1 MHKEVKNVPRWL
13 GYPFQCASPCCHST
27 PLAGISRQDKLHVGK
42 PPLKLKTSYS
52 NPSASAVSRAT
63 KNLVRGQISAG
74 VETAHQLGAE
84 LDAEDPERQAAEAN
98 VAFLKYLVDPHTF
111 LLGSTC
117 WGAHAGEHMLGE
129 HMQMLRDGMPVDL
142 VRREGPDRSLGM
154 EPTAV
159 TGGCTRSR
167 GGGGA

>member
-74 VETAHQLGAE
+74 VEAAHQLGAE

-111 LLGSTC
+111 LLGLPP
-117 WGAHAGEHMLGE
+117 LGE

-142 VRREGPDRSLGM
+142 VRREGPDKSVGM

-159 TGGCTRSR
+159 TGGFTGS
-167 GGGGA
+167 GGGLMCEADVSP

>member
-1 MHKEVKNVPRWL
+1 MTRVP
-13 GYPFQCASPCCHST
+13 
-27 PLAGISRQDKLHVGK
+27 PLPMLISYLAVTRPPPPGISRQDKLHVGK

-74 VETAHQLGAE
+74 VEAAHQLGAE

-111 LLGSTC
+111 LLGLPP
-117 WGAHAGEHMLGE
+117 LGE

-142 VRREGPDRSLGM
+142 VRREGPDKSVGM

-159 TGGCTRSR
+159 TGGFTGS
-167 GGGGA
+167 GGGLMCEADVSP